1 MNKICVF
8 AGSNVGNSPEYEI
21 AATQLGELVAASG
34 IELVYGGSKIGLMG
48 RVADAVLANGGR
60 VTGVMPRGLFKG
72 EMAHTGLTAFHEVGN
87 MHERKALMSELSD
100 GYIALPGGLGTFE
113 ELFEVA
119 SWAQLGI
126 HKKPVGILN
135 VKGFYQPIADMLQQ
149 AVTSGFMRDTNLG
162 LMLFEES
169 PAILLDKMTAYSPPE
184 QANKWAELPK

>member
-1 MNKICVF
+1 
-8 AGSNVGNSPEYEI
+8 
-21 AATQLGELVAASG
+21 
-34 IELVYGGSKIGLMG
+34 
-48 RVADAVLANGGR
+48 
-60 VTGVMPRGLFKG
+60 
-72 EMAHTGLTAFHEVGN
+72 MAHTGLTAFHEVGN

-135 VKGFYQPIADMLQQ
+135 VKGFYQPIADMPQRGCYVRLYAGHQ
-149 AVTSGFMRDTNLG
+149 SGIDA
-162 LMLFEES
+162 FEES

-184 QANKWAELPK
+184 QANKWAGCPNKVYRVVTQNRPLNS

>member
-8 AGSNVGNSPEYEI
+8 AGSNAGVSPEYGQ
-21 AATQLGELVAASG
+21 AATELGQLMAAKG
-34 IELVYGGSKIGLMG
+34 IELVYGGSRIGLMG
-48 RVADAVLANGGR
+48 LVADAVLANGGR
-60 VTGVMPRGLFKG
+60 VTGVMPRGLFIG
-72 EMAHTGLTAFHEVGN
+72 EMAHKGLTEFIEVGN

-135 VKGFYQPIADMLQQ
+135 VKGFYQPIADMLNH
-149 AVTSGFMRDTNLG
+149 AVSAGFMRDTNLG
-162 LMLFEES
+162 LMLFE
-169 PAILLDKMTAYSPPE
+169 ANAAVLLDQMAAYTAPE